1 MDLQPTQP
9 GANTVHL
16 SPESSS
22 PVVLGRN
29 PLTNITD
36 TGLSR
41 EVLKVQWHHLHDRD
55 APSLSTAPSSPRRP
69 AVKVVPASA
78 KIAGHKAAGV
88 RIAGGEWRT
97 LGQGEAAV
105 LHHGDQFSLRAVPVH
120 WVFSVV
126 TQSDDAAAGA
136 ATPAI
141 ATGAAGSG
149 QATTTGKKRTPI
161 QVEICHL

>member
-1 MDLQPTQP
+1 
-9 GANTVHL
+9 
-16 SPESSS
+16 
-22 PVVLGRN
+22 
-29 PLTNITD
+29 
-36 TGLSR
+36 
-41 EVLKVQWHHLHDRD
+41 
-55 APSLSTAPSSPRRP
+55 
-69 AVKVVPASA
+69 VKVVPASA

-126 TQSDDAAAGA
+126 TQSDGAAAGA

-149 QATTTGKKRTPI
+149 QATTTGKKKTPI